1 MLYFFRIL
9 LKNFYSTEAQLL
21 QLRLRLAVCRFIQGY
36 GTFVAKQRADAGEH
50 AFEKF
55 ETMIFAG
62 ISADPEKVP
71 SQFDGLE
78 QLVNLFKAVKGG
90 GGEEKK

>member
-1 MLYFFRIL
+1 
-9 LKNFYSTEAQLL
+9 
-21 QLRLRLAVCRFIQGY
+21 
-36 GTFVAKQRADAGEH
+36 
-50 AFEKF
+50 
-55 ETMIFAG
+55 MIFAG